1 MLLARKF
8 LLTYRE
14 CNTTENSIIWQMQ
27 HSFQINF
34 KQKSDYLQ
42 SKAIL
47 GPGKV
52 KLSRY
57 SRLRAFE

>member
-14 CNTTENSIIWQMQ
+14 CNTTENSFIWPMQ
-27 HSFQINF
+27 YSFQINF

-47 GPGKV
+47 GLA
-52 KLSRY
+52 KLSFHVI
-57 SRLRAFE
+57 AD